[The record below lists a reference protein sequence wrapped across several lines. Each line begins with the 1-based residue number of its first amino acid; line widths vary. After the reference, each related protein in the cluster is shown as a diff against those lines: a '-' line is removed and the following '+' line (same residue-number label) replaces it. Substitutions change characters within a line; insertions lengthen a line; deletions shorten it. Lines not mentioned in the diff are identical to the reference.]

1 MKISKSALKKIV
13 RQELLKEFA
22 PSGGGDG
29 SECEEYQEEIQR
41 VVEKLI
47 KPLTDSLAEQKQIY
61 EKNKELADPDKNK
74 RWQPLFNKVDGKWV
88 KKTFIDSSFLLL
100 QYELYENRM
109 KGAARRIKRD
119 RNDIKKVAEYLEGH
133 INENPQC
140 KGRTPDAEQMLDM
153 ISQIRAEMADDAGVA
168 DAIGDALK
176 GL

>member
-1 MKISKSALKKIV
+1 MKISKSALKKIIKE
-13 RQELLKEFA
+13 ELLKEFA
-22 PSGGGDG
+22 PYGGGDG
-29 SECEEYQEEIQR
+29 GECEEYQEEIQR
-41 VVEKLI
+41 VAGMIGELNK
-47 KPLTDSLAEQKQIY
+47 SLAEQIQIY
-61 EKNKELADPDKNK
+61 NKNKELSDPDKNE

-88 KKTFIDSSFLLL
+88 KKTFRDSSFLLL

-119 RNDIKKVAEYLEGH
+119 RNDIKKLAEYLEGH

-153 ISQIRAEMADDAGVA
+153 ISQIRAEMADDSGVA

>member
-1 MKISKSALKKIV
+1 MKLTKNALKQIIKE
-13 RQELLKEFA
+13 ELLKEFA

-41 VVEKLI
+41 VVKKLI
-47 KPLTDSLAEQKQIY
+47 KPLTDSMAEQVKIY
-61 EKNKELADPDKNK
+61 EKNKELADPDKNE

-88 KKTFIDSSFLLL
+88 KKTFRDSSFLLL

-119 RNDIKKVAEYLEGH
+119 RNDIKKLAEYLEGH

-140 KGRTPDAEQMLDM
+140 KVTIDEKILDM
-153 ISQIRAEMADDAGVA
+153 ISQIRAVDAHDAGLA
-168 DAIGDALK
+168 DAISNALK